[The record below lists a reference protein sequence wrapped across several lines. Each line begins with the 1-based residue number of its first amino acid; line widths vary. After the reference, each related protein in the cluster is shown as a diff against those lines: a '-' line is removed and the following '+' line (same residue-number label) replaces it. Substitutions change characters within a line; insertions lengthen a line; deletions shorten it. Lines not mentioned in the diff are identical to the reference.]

1 MTVLAEATAATAD
14 GAAIESLF
22 WIALVAVLSP
32 VTARL
37 TRGYVPDTVLL
48 LVAGMVIGPHLL
60 GWASGDGLSILKEL
74 GLGMLFL
81 LAGFELDVRLLGGR
95 PARVAGLTWLVSLA
109 LATGFVAL
117 LVSGAEITTVVAVAI
132 AMTSTALGTLLPI
145 IKQLGL
151 LNRPLGRAVMANGAV
166 GELGPI
172 LAMSLLLTS
181 RSIGAAVVVLILFGL
196 AAVVTA
202 LVPARLIRRIPFL
215 GESLTEMNG
224 GTFQLPVR
232 VVFLLLV
239 ALMAVAAVFD
249 LDVVLGAF
257 AAGIILRRLIGERG
271 PEMSES
277 LEVIGFG
284 VFIPIFF
291 VMSGMAIDVHAVLAK
306 PGTWAGFVLAIALAR
321 GVPVWVSERFVTH
334 GANLASPRERVQLAL
349 YCATG
354 LPIIVA
360 VTDVAVRGNLLDAEL
375 ASTMVAAGATTVLLF
390 PLLAR
395 VVGSGAAS
403 PSAAGDRTR

>member
-1 MTVLAEATAATAD
+1 
-14 GAAIESLF
+14 
-22 WIALVAVLSP
+22 
-32 VTARL
+32 
-37 TRGYVPDTVLL
+37 
-48 LVAGMVIGPHLL
+48 
-60 GWASGDGLSILKEL
+60 
-74 GLGMLFL
+74 
-81 LAGFELDVRLLGGR
+81 
-95 PARVAGLTWLVSLA
+95 
-109 LATGFVAL
+109 
-117 LVSGAEITTVVAVAI
+117 
-132 AMTSTALGTLLPI
+132 MTSTALGTLLPI

-284 VFIPIFF
+284 VFIPISSSCPAWPSTC
-291 VMSGMAIDVHAVLAK
+291 MRSSPN
-306 PGTWAGFVLAIALAR
+306 PGPG
-321 GVPVWVSERFVTH
+321 PVSF
-334 GANLASPRERVQLAL
+334 
-349 YCATG
+349 
-354 LPIIVA
+354 
-360 VTDVAVRGNLLDAEL
+360 
-375 ASTMVAAGATTVLLF
+375 
-390 PLLAR
+390 
-395 VVGSGAAS
+395 S
-403 PSAAGDRTR
+403 PSRSRAAYPCG